1 MIKFLFIALTVL
13 LVVGGYALA
22 REGSGPHILET
33 GTFSDGTT
41 IETQAVLITN
51 GGKLQVVQVK
61 QPDGT
66 VCYGIGG
73 SNFNSPMI
81 SCVK

>member
-1 MIKFLFIALTVL
+1 MAKFLFIAFTVL
-13 LVVGGYALA
+13 LIVGGYALA
-22 REGSGPHILET
+22 RDSSGPRILET
-33 GTFSDGTT
+33 GAFSDGTT

-51 GGKLQVVQVK
+51 GGKVQLVQVK

-73 SNFNSPMI
+73 SNFNTPMI